1 MRLLSPFAFLRRH
14 AWGALV
20 LCVLV
25 VVYFASIGWAAG
37 KLSADLGRAYKATPT
52 VDDHAHRAD

>member
-1 MRLLSPFAFLRRH
+1 M
-14 AWGALV
+14 
-20 LCVLV
+20 LCVLI

-37 KLSADLGRAYKATPT
+37 KLSDDLGRAYKATPT